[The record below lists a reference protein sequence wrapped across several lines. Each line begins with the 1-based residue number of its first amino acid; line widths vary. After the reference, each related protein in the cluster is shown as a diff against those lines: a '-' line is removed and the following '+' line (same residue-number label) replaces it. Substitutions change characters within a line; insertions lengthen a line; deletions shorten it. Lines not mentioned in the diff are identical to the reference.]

1 MSHTAP
7 APEGFLPR
15 FCDLQAVFFVVLL
28 AALLAMLLVLAPGAE
43 RSFEALGL
51 TALLVE
57 WIALCCALA
66 LCLLRPILVRLP
78 DSAAALLAWAAVIA
92 VTLLLTAAG
101 LWLGARH
108 QMNLVRPGIPAAEWL
123 LRAGLIA
130 ALVSGLALRYLYVLH
145 QWRLKE
151 RLEAETRVQA
161 LAARMRPHFLFNSLN
176 TIAALAHKSAERT
189 EAAVEDLAELL
200 RASLRQN
207 SARVPLAEELAL
219 TRRYLD
225 MEKLRLGE
233 RLHVDWDIGPGIEA
247 CVAPPLSVQPLVEN
261 AVYHGIE
268 ARADGGRIEIRA
280 WREQDTA
287 NLSIRNPLPGADDI
301 TQRRGNQMALA
312 NIRERLA
319 LSFGP
324 EAALQAGQDD
334 THYTITLRI
343 PQP

>member
-1 MSHTAP
+1 MSHPAP

-66 LCLLRPILVRLP
+66 LCLLRPVLSRLP
-78 DSAAALLAWAAVIA
+78 PTAAALLAWVTVVG

-101 LWLGARH
+101 LWLSARY
-108 QMNLVRPGIPAAEWL
+108 QLGLTRPDVPAIEWL

-130 ALVSGLALRYLYVLH
+130 TIVSGLALRYLYVLH
-145 QWRLKE
+145 QWRLRE

-176 TIAALAHKSAERT
+176 TIAALAHQSAERT
-189 EAAVEDLAELL
+189 EAAVEDLSELL

-207 SARVPLAEELAL
+207 TARAPLAEELAL

-233 RLHVDWDIGPGIEA
+233 RLHVDWDIGPGVEA

-268 ARADGGRIEIRA
+268 ARADGGRVEIRA
-280 WREQDTA
+280 WREQDTV

-324 EAALQAGQDD
+324 GAALEAGQDD
-334 THYTITLRI
+334 SHYTITLCI